1 MGRGVIGDVLRA
13 LGQLGDRRF
22 MRVFWRSIL
31 LTAALLALFLFGWS
45 WAVTLI
51 PEAGL
56 SLWGVDLS
64 ALDWAAGA
72 FAWIAGAAAALL
84 LMPAVAAMFIG
95 LFLED
100 VADAVEA
107 KHHPDLPPAGRLGFL
122 EMLAD
127 GVVFTVV
134 LIAANLAAL
143 VVYPFAGPLA
153 PFVFLAVNG
162 WLLGRQYFEL
172 AAGRRLGAKGARA
185 LRREVGPQLWF
196 GGALMALGL
205 SIPVINLAVPV
216 LGVATFTHTYHRVKR
231 RA

>member
-1 MGRGVIGDVLRA
+1 MGRGVIGDFLRA

-22 MRVFWRSIL
+22 MRVFWQSIL
-31 LTAALLALFLFGWS
+31 LTAGLLALFLFGWS

-51 PEAGL
+51 PETGL

-72 FAWIAGAAAALL
+72 VAWIAGAAAALL

-127 GVVFTVV
+127 GVVFTIV

-172 AAGRRLGAKGARA
+172 AAGRRLGAKGART
-185 LRREVGPQLWF
+185 LRRKAGPQLWF

-205 SIPVINLAVPV
+205 SVPVVNLAVPV

-231 RA
+231 SA